1 MHVTSYRSRVL
12 LSQVDP
18 KQINDCKT
26 LSSVL
31 NIDRE
36 AGAELKAVNSKLNKL
51 SKAAVK
57 NAGEDPSPAKDK
69 VAATLKDALVIS
81 NGAEKR
87 INDRVTLID
96 NRFNTECAI

>member
-1 MHVTSYRSRVL
+1 VL

-18 KQINDCKT
+18 KQLNDCKA

-51 SKAAVK
+51 TKAAVK
-57 NAGEDPSPAKDK
+57 NAGEGPSPDKDK
-69 VAATLKDALVIS
+69 VAATLKEALVIS
-81 NGAEKR
+81 NGAEQR

-96 NRFNTECAI
+96 NRFNTECAM

>member
-1 MHVTSYRSRVL
+1 MYSHRRVAGLGAHTRL
-12 LSQVDP
+12 LPHQR
-18 KQINDCKT
+18 KI
-26 LSSVL
+26 
-31 NIDRE
+31 IMER
-36 AGAELKAVNSKLNKL
+36 A
-51 SKAAVK
+51 
-57 NAGEDPSPAKDK
+57 DK